1 MMVSLLSSHPRTHLQ
16 LVPSVHPSLELW
28 PKKQGMRI
36 HLINILATILVL
48 VHPQMKRKGSAI
60 STRKR
65 LGSCQA
71 HCALLLILLLPQFL
85 HSRPS
90 LQRKVIPQLRSR
102 EISRLRIN
110 RPKKG
115 RRTSNFQEKAAMS
128 NLPPS
133 YSETRLVLNHHCL
146 QILFHHALLE
156 FPNHLDPHLPLAVHP
171 EGWALLSGRLLVL
184 LQLPLLLLA
193 KLPCPVILMMLLL
206 IPIT

>member
-1 MMVSLLSSHPRTHLQ
+1 
-16 LVPSVHPSLELW
+16 
-28 PKKQGMRI
+28 MRI

-85 HSRPS
+85 HSPPS
-90 LQRKVIPQLRSR
+90 LQGKVIRPR

-128 NLPPS
+128 NFPPS
-133 YSETRLVLNHHCL
+133 YCPRTFTETPTWLVLNYHCL

-171 EGWALLSGRLLVL
+171 ECWALLSGPLLVL

-193 KLPCPVILMMLLL
+193 KLPCRAILVMLVL